1 MKVAILIFLI
11 LIVAVLSYE
20 VYSFWDKA
28 EQISQEFDKVKLE
41 LGQNNNMNTTT
52 NIFNLVSGD
61 FWDLEVGDNTI
72 NIAMVG
78 TTAASRVTVAHYNRY
93 LVA

>member
-1 MKVAILIFLI
+1 MHITSRAFTLNTV
-11 LIVAVLSYE
+11 
-20 VYSFWDKA
+20 
-28 EQISQEFDKVKLE
+28 EFFD
-41 LGQNNNMNTTT
+41 GSTTT